1 MSNWPFFYCIIGYYI
16 LYGGPC
22 SEDFVFIILFLA
34 IIFSQFEGKEIK
46 GFYREL

>member
-22 SEDFVFIILFLA
+22 SDLILIILFLA
-34 IIFSQFEGKEIK
+34 IIFSQSESKEIK